1 MRAQPSIPS
10 VPKFTVPPRNS
21 ELSRRFTNSSP
32 YCPYPPS
39 SVCSSACHDRR
50 RRSAEANYAKFSS
63 GQISRSAWDVRKFGD
78 TEARRKRTVGANDRG
93 LEGEDSRRS
102 PWCRLLLEENE
113 TIATPRRGR
122 GGIDQ
127 DGVKSREGKFPLI
140 TMPRSLAIEAWTR
153 DTD

>member
-1 MRAQPSIPS
+1 MRAQPFIPS
-10 VPKFTVPPRNS
+10 VPKFTVPSRNS

-32 YCPYPPS
+32 YCPPS
-39 SVCSSACHDRR
+39 PLLPSRPVCPSACHDRR
-50 RRSAEANYAKFSS
+50 RRFAEANYAKFSS

-113 TIATPRRGR
+113 TIATSRGGR
-122 GGIDQ
+122 GGGEESIRT
-127 DGVKSREGKFPLI
+127 GWNRGRESFP
-140 TMPRSLAIEAWTR
+140 
-153 DTD
+153 